1 MMEFEIK
8 RTREKEACIYKTL
21 YVKKALS
28 DGMGLR
34 PECVTP
40 LSRLRRQ
47 PHRRGK
53 AIPGPWRA
61 RQSRRF
67 LETGSLFPPL
77 AALRRFP
84 PPGEAQGKA
93 PLEGSCQRS

>member
-40 LSRLRRQ
+40 LSRLRLQ
-47 PHRRGK
+47 LPSRGAYAPRK
-53 AIPGPWRA
+53 
-61 RQSRRF
+61 
-67 LETGSLFPPL
+67 PPL
-77 AALRRFP
+77 
-84 PPGEAQGKA
+84 
-93 PLEGSCQRS
+93 